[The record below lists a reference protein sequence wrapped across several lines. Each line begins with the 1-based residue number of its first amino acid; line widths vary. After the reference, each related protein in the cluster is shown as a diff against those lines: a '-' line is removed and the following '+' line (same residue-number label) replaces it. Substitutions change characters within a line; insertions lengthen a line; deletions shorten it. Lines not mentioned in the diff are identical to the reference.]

1 MTGKEIIEM
10 IKEYKAEEYE
20 IIFRLNDTKEGYD
33 LRDFALNKIPL
44 DIGYSDKVLLID
56 GEEKQ

>member
-33 LRDFALNKIPL
+33 LRDFTLNKIPL